1 MNTNNSTIEDE
12 DEIDIKEIFRTVFR
26 YKYMIILLVI
36 ISTLGA
42 AFFAYFKTNVYKT
55 TSTVEVRIENMRG
68 GGQQDV
74 LAMAMDGGSMVNPD
88 TEMEIIK
95 SVPLTERALKHVDMT
110 HHYYTTRRY
119 KKVELYK
126 NAPFEVGVLRGYGIT
141 FDLIPVDDKLYRLVV
156 EESTDEN
163 RTKWSYDQEH
173 AYGQEVVNDHFHLNV
188 MKTKEMKDMI
198 YHFSVTDPKSAPY
211 IVQGGVSVAQTSKY
225 STVLAISYTDN
236 VPLRTQE
243 FTNAL
248 TKAYVDRSIDEK
260 NREAELKLKFIDK
273 QLNRI
278 NDTLTGS
285 AIKLEEFKRKS
296 NTVDLSAKAKKII
309 SLMSTFETQLNAID
323 IRQKMLDKLYKEIKS
338 GENIESISLDGM
350 SEQTVQ
356 SSLSLIIKELQG
368 NIVKH
373 KAMRQSYTNIYPAVR
388 QLNETIVKQKKIIIS
403 TIKNLSQSITE
414 KQALLKESIKEQQA
428 LLNTLPADERV
439 YGELQRKFSVNE
451 KIYSYLLEKQSETA
465 IVKASTVSKNII
477 LDKAP
482 LPAFP
487 IAPKK
492 KLIVMVGLILGL
504 ILGIALAFV
513 RSFLDDRIQSEEDVS
528 HAIDVPM
535 IGMIPHM
542 KEEGGLLKVLETPKS
557 AVAEAFRNLR
567 TNLQFMVHGDR
578 SHVIAIT
585 STIGGE
591 GKTLISSNLSAIMS
605 IADKKTIVI
614 NLDMRKPTLHTRFS
628 VPNKQGMST
637 LLSGSSN
644 LESVIQKTQYPNLHV
659 ITSGPVPPN
668 PSELIQS
675 ALMEKVI
682 GKLREHY
689 DVIILDTPPIGL
701 VTDARTLMNLADTSI
716 YVLRAGYSKKA
727 FINSI
732 KSLSKLHEVH
742 GLSILL
748 NDVKMDKSGYGYGYG
763 YGYYEDEK

>member
-1 MNTNNSTIEDE
+1 MNINDSSIDE
-12 DEIDIKEIFRTVFR
+12 EEIDIKEIFRMLLR
-26 YKYMIILLVI
+26 YKYMIISLLI
-36 ISTLGA
+36 LFTLGA
-42 AFFAYFKTNVYKT
+42 AFFAYFKMNVYKS
-55 TSTVEVRIENMRG
+55 TSTVEVRIDKMR

-74 LAMAMDGGSMVNPD
+74 LSMAMDGGSMVSPD
-88 TEMEIIK
+88 TEMEIVR
-95 SVPLTERALKHVDMT
+95 SVSLTEKALKHVDMT
-110 HHYYTTRRY
+110 RHYYTTRRY

-126 NAPFEVGVLRGYGIT
+126 NAPFEVGMLRGYGIL
-141 FDLIPVDDKLYRLVV
+141 FDLIPVDEKMYRLVV
-156 EESTDEN
+156 KEATDEN
-163 RTKWSYDQEH
+163 KTKWSYDREH
-173 AYGQEVVNDHFHLNV
+173 VYGQEVVNGHFHLNV
-188 MKTKEMKDMI
+188 MKSKEMKDAR
-198 YHFSVTDPKSAPY
+198 YHFSVADPKSVAY
-211 IVQGGVSVAQTSKY
+211 TVQSGVSVAQTSKF
-225 STVLAISYTDN
+225 STVLAISFTDT

-260 NREAELKLKFIDK
+260 NREAELKLKFIDR

-278 NDTLTGS
+278 NDSLTAS

-296 NTVDLSAKAKKII
+296 NTVDLSVKAQKII
-309 SLMSTFETQLNAID
+309 SLMSTFETQLNAIE
-323 IRQKMLDKLYKEIKS
+323 ISQKMLDKLYKEIKS
-338 GENIESISLDGM
+338 GNNIESISIDSM
-350 SEQTVQ
+350 SENMAQ
-356 SSLSLIIKELQG
+356 SSLALMIQELQKDIVKQKSLIQ
-368 NIVKH
+368 V
-373 KAMRQSYTNIYPAVR
+373 YTNLYPAVR
-388 QLNETIVKQKKIIIS
+388 QINEKIAKEKKIIIS
-403 TIKNLSQSITE
+403 TMKNLSRNITD
-414 KQALLKESIKEQQA
+414 KQGLLRQSIKEQQE
-428 LLNTLPADERV
+428 LLNTLPADERM
-439 YGELQRKFSVNE
+439 YGELQRQFSVNE

-482 LPAFP
+482 LPGAP
-487 IAPKK
+487 IAPKRK
-492 KLIVMVGLILGL
+492 IIVLIGLILGL
-504 ILGIALAFV
+504 TLGIALAFL
-513 RSFLDDRIQSEEDVS
+513 RAFLDDRIRSEEDVT
-528 HAIDVPM
+528 HTTDIPM

-542 KEEGGLLKVLETPKS
+542 KAEDGKLKVLDTPKS

-567 TNLQFMVHGDR
+567 TNLQFMVHAKQ
-578 SHVIAIT
+578 SHVIAVT

-591 GKTLISSNLSAIMS
+591 GKTLLCSNLSAIMS

-637 LLSGSSN
+637 LLSGNSN

-675 ALMEKVI
+675 LLMEKIIV
-682 GKLREHY
+682 KLREHY

-716 YVLRAGYSKKA
+716 YVLRAGYSKKS
-727 FINSI
+727 FINSL
-732 KSLSKLHEVH
+732 KALSKLHEVH

-748 NDVKMDKSGYGYGYG
+748 NDMKMDKSGYGYGYG

>member
-1 MNTNNSTIEDE
+1 MNTNDSSIDE

-36 ISTLGA
+36 LFTFGS

-55 TSTVEVRIENMRG
+55 TSTVEVQVEKRG
-68 GGQQDV
+68 GAQQDI

-95 SVPLTERALKHVDMT
+95 SVSLTERALKHVDMT

-126 NAPFEVGVLRGYGIT
+126 DSPFEVGMLKGYGIM
-141 FDLIPVDDKLYRLVV
+141 FDLIPVDEKLYRLVV
-156 EESTDEN
+156 KDATDAN
-163 RTKWSYDQEH
+163 RTQWSHDQEH
-173 AYGQEVVNDHFHLNV
+173 AYGQEVVTDHFHLNV
-188 MKTKEMKDMI
+188 IKKKEMKEEM

-211 IVQGGVSVAQTSKY
+211 IVQSGVSVAQTSKW
-225 STVLAISYTDN
+225 STVLAISYNDN

-260 NREAELKLKFIDK
+260 NREAELKLEFIDK
-273 QLNRI
+273 QLKRI
-278 NDTLTGS
+278 NDRLTGS
-285 AIKLEEFKRKS
+285 AMKLEEFKRKS

-309 SLMSTFETQLNAID
+309 SLMSTFETELNAIE
-323 IRQKMLDKLYKEIKS
+323 IRQKMLHKLYKEIKA
-338 GENIESISLDGM
+338 GNNIESISIESMG
-350 SEQTVQ
+350 ENTVQ
-356 SSLSLIIKELQG
+356 SSLSLTVKELQKD
-368 NIVKH
+368 IVKQN
-373 KAMRQSYTNIYPAVR
+373 AMRQVYTNLYPAVR
-388 QLNETIVKQKKIIIS
+388 QLNEKIVKEKKIIIS
-403 TIKNLSQSITE
+403 TIKNMSRNITD
-414 KQALLKESIKEQQA
+414 KQTLLRQSIKEQQE

-439 YGELQRKFSVNE
+439 YGELQRKFAVNE

-482 LPAFP
+482 LPEFP
-487 IAPKK
+487 ISPKR

-504 ILGIALAFV
+504 ILGIALAFL
-513 RSFLDDRIQSEEDVS
+513 RAFLDDRIRSEEDVT
-528 HAIDVPM
+528 HATTVPM

-542 KEEGGLLKVLETPKS
+542 KEEGGQLKVLETPKS

-567 TNLQFMVHGDR
+567 TNLQFMVHGEK
-578 SHVIAIT
+578 SHVIAVT

-591 GKTLISSNLSAIMS
+591 GKTLLCSNLSAIMS

-675 ALMEKVI
+675 LLMEKI
-682 GKLREHY
+682 IKKLREHY

-716 YVLRAGYSKKA
+716 YVLRAGYSKKS
-727 FINSI
+727 FTNSI
-732 KSLSKLHEVH
+732 RSLSKLHEVH
-742 GLSILL
+742 GLTILL
-748 NDVKMDKSGYGYGYG
+748 NDMSMDKSGYGYGYG

>member
-1 MNTNNSTIEDE
+1 MNTNDSSIDE

-26 YKYMIILLVI
+26 YKYMIISLVI
-36 ISTLGA
+36 LFTLGS

-55 TSTVEVRIENMRG
+55 TSTVEVRIDKMRG
-68 GGQQDV
+68 AQQDV

-88 TEMEIIK
+88 TEMEIIR
-95 SVPLTERALKHVDMT
+95 SVSLTEKALKHVDMT

-126 NAPFEVGVLRGYGIT
+126 NSPFEVGMLRGYGIL
-141 FDLIPVDDKLYRLVV
+141 FDLIPVDEKMYRLLVKDA
-156 EESTDEN
+156 TDEN
-163 RTKWSYDQEH
+163 RSKWSYAQEH

-188 MKTKEMKDMI
+188 LKNKEMKEAV
-198 YHFSVTDPKSAPY
+198 YHFSVTDPKVVPY
-211 IVQGGVSVAQTSKY
+211 IVQAGVSVAQTSKY

-296 NTVDLSAKAKKII
+296 NTVDLSAKATKII
-309 SLMSTFETQLNAID
+309 SLMSAFETELNAIE
-323 IRQKMLDKLYKEIKS
+323 IRQKMLNKLYKEMKS
-338 GENIESISLDGM
+338 GENIESISLGGM
-350 SEQTVQ
+350 MADPSLALTV
-356 SSLSLIIKELQG
+356 KELQ
-368 NIVKH
+368 NAIIKR
-373 KAMRQSYTNIYPAVR
+373 KSMLQTYTNVYPAVR
-388 QLNETIVKQKKIIIS
+388 QLNGTIAKQKNIIVS
-403 TIKNLSQSITE
+403 TMKNLSENITE
-414 KQALLKESIKEQQA
+414 KQALLRESIKEQQK

-439 YGELQRKFSVNE
+439 YGELQRQFAVNE

-465 IVKASTVSKNII
+465 IIKASTVSKNII

-482 LPAFP
+482 LPVFP
-487 IAPKK
+487 IEPKR
-492 KLIVMVGLILGL
+492 KLIVMIGLILGL
-504 ILGIALAFV
+504 ILGIALAFL
-513 RSFLDDRIQSEEDVS
+513 RSFLDDRIRSEEDVT
-528 HAIDVPM
+528 HATNVPM

-542 KEEGGLLKVLETPKS
+542 KAESGLLKVLETPKS

-567 TNLQFMVHGDR
+567 TNLQFMVHGEK
-578 SHVIAIT
+578 SHVVAVT

-591 GKTLISSNLSAIMS
+591 GKTLICSNLSAIMS

-614 NLDMRKPTLHTRFS
+614 NLDMRKPTLHARFS

-644 LESVIQKTQYPNLHV
+644 LESVIQKTDYPNLHV

-675 ALMEKVI
+675 PLMEKVI

-716 YVLRAGYSKKA
+716 YVLRAGYSKKS

-732 KSLSKLHEVH
+732 KALSNLHEVH
-742 GLSILL
+742 GLTILL
-748 NDVKMDKSGYGYGYG
+748 NDMKMDKSGYGYGYG

>member
-1 MNTNNSTIEDE
+1 MNTNDSIIDE

-36 ISTLGA
+36 LFTFGA

-55 TSTVEVRIENMRG
+55 TSTVEVRIDKMRG

-95 SVPLTERALKHVDMT
+95 SVSLTQSALKHVDMT

-126 NAPFEVGVLRGYGIT
+126 NAPFEVGMLKGHGIM
-141 FDLIPVDDKLYRLVV
+141 FDLIPIDDKLYRLVV
-156 EESTDEN
+156 EEGTDEN
-163 RTKWSYDQEH
+163 GTKWSYDREH
-173 AYGQEVVNDHFHLNV
+173 VYGQEVVSDHFHLNV
-188 MKTKEMKDMI
+188 MKTKEMKDAI
-198 YHFSVTDPKSAPY
+198 YHFSVADPKSVAY
-211 IVQGGVSVAQTSKY
+211 IVQSGVSVAQTSKY
-225 STVLAISYTDN
+225 STVLAISFTDN

-248 TKAYVDRSIDEK
+248 TKAYVDRSIYEK
-260 NREAELKLKFIDK
+260 NKEAELKLKFIDK
-273 QLNRI
+273 QMKRI
-278 NDTLTGS
+278 NDKLTGS

-296 NTVDLSAKAKKII
+296 NTVDLSAKATKII
-309 SLMSTFETQLNAID
+309 SLMSAFETELNAIE
-323 IRQKMLDKLYKEIKS
+323 IKQKMLDKLYKAIKS
-338 GENIESISLDGM
+338 GEKIESISLGGM
-350 SEQTVQ
+350 ESQ
-356 SSLSLIIKELQG
+356 SSLGSMVRALQDAIIKQ
-368 NIVKH
+368 

-388 QLNETIVKQKKIIIS
+388 QLNETIAKQKNIIIS
-403 TIKNLSQSITE
+403 TMKNLSENITD
-414 KQALLKESIKEQQA
+414 KQALLRDSIKEQQD
-428 LLNTLPADERV
+428 LLNTLPADERM
-439 YGELQRKFSVNE
+439 YGELQRQFSVNE

-482 LPAFP
+482 LPGAP

-504 ILGIALAFV
+504 ILGIALAFL
-513 RSFLDDRIQSEEDVS
+513 RAFLDDRIQSEEDVT

-542 KEEGGLLKVLETPKS
+542 KEEGGQLKVLETPKS

-567 TNLQFMVHGDR
+567 TNLQFMVHAKQ
-578 SHVIAIT
+578 SHVIAVT

-591 GKTLISSNLSAIMS
+591 GKTLLCSNLSAIMS

-614 NLDMRKPTLHTRFS
+614 NLDMRKPTLHVRFS